1 VVTEDGLDE
10 ILAEGDQTGNGR
22 GLGKGDKLFVVSSEL
37 ERRLIEG
44 TGKGDAGSFSAEVS
58 STGCIGGVEERVALV
73 DGGAAGTLHESVIEV
88 TLEGTEVAKSELGVS
103 DAGLHGGAVDL
114 NGRRASLLVHPFN
127 DGVLG
132 TATCVVS
139 LLSLVKEKES
149 RETLDAHAV
158 GNALVLGS
166 VDFGNSTRR
175 VLSGQNSRGTFVFG
189 SQLLAVA
196 APWSVEFN
204 K

>member
-1 VVTEDGLDE
+1 MVTEDGLDE

-22 GLGKGDKLFVVSSEL
+22 GLGKGDKLLVVSSEL

-44 TGKGDAGSFSAEVS
+44 TGKGDAGAFSAEVS
-58 STGCIGGVEERVALV
+58 STGCIGGVEERVALI
-73 DGGAAGTLHESVIEV
+73 DGGATGTLHESVIEV

-114 NGRRASLLVHPFN
+114 NGGRASLLVHPFN

-139 LLSLVKEKES
+139 LLSL
-149 RETLDAHAV
+149 AV
-158 GNALVLGS
+158 FHIKILW
-166 VDFGNSTRR
+166 
-175 VLSGQNSRGTFVFG
+175 LSIDCIF
-189 SQLLAVA
+189 
-196 APWSVEFN
+196 
-204 K
+204 KD